1 MSEFAESS
9 YEHDIFGIC
18 IVMGEYHHDDHD
30 ERDSNAYNFV

>member
-18 IVMGEYHHDDHD
+18 IMGEYHHDHHD
-30 ERDSNAYNFV
+30 ERDSSAYNFV